1 MVRHG
6 HMTGNCTYST
16 RRKPTG
22 VVTRP
27 GSRLATGGRFL
38 LPRRYSTQSP
48 TLPGITNTSP
58 SITNPLPAPAHCQH
72 QPVASTNPLPDQPYA
87 SRGIPARVPN
97 MSSRLPDVGYS
108 IVLVCRTAH
117 TCAHGRRASRG
128 VRATAC
134 AAPDKSGLD
143 RGRAH
148 LFNMYIC
155 IITVGLPS

>member
-48 TLPGITNTSP
+48 TLPGITSTSP

-72 QPVASTNPLPDQPYA
+72 QPVASTNPLPAPTHCEHQPYA
-87 SRGIPARVPN
+87 SPGIPARVRN
-97 MSSRLPDVGYS
+97 MSSSQASGCGIFRIFNSHSSMPYSPRPGERLYAPHLINRGW
-108 IVLVCRTAH
+108 IGAVLI
-117 TCAHGRRASRG
+117 
-128 VRATAC
+128 
-134 AAPDKSGLD
+134 
-143 RGRAH
+143 
-148 LFNMYIC
+148 F
-155 IITVGLPS
+155 